1 MCLKTGDICS
11 EVLTFHLSN
20 KCQQE
25 ILLHMNVQYRS
36 FILVT
41 KTFDIFFFLIKFSV
55 FSIYHKIYFGESKHI
70 DYILK
75 LRLHIKNC
83 LQGSNLM
90 KVFITFQTTGLQV
103 DFETLCPQEQYYVLM
118 TEFPGQT
125 FGGRLN
131 PNQLTYRTQDTCLR
145 FGSWKRVRVNSR
157 GRKVYISTSFP
168 KIKVF
173 LRSVSAACSIP

>member
-1 MCLKTGDICS
+1 
-11 EVLTFHLSN
+11 
-20 KCQQE
+20 
-25 ILLHMNVQYRS
+25 MNVQYRS

-125 FGGRLN
+125 LVAGWTLISWPIGLKIPAWDLGLGNGFVWTVEEEKCTFPHLFQRSKSFLGQFQQRVPS
-131 PNQLTYRTQDTCLR
+131 PNNLGVQVHSCEGCWPLLT
-145 FGSWKRVRVNSR
+145 R
-157 GRKVYISTSFP
+157 GTS
-168 KIKVF
+168 
-173 LRSVSAACSIP
+173 S

>member
-1 MCLKTGDICS
+1 
-11 EVLTFHLSN
+11 
-20 KCQQE
+20 
-25 ILLHMNVQYRS
+25 MNVQYRS

-41 KTFDIFFFLIKFSV
+41 KTFDIFFSLIKFSV

-103 DFETLCPQEQYYVLM
+103 GFETLCPQKQYYVLV
-118 TEFPGQT
+118 TEFPGQA

-131 PNQLTYRTQDTCLR
+131 PN
-145 FGSWKRVRVNSR
+145 
-157 GRKVYISTSFP
+157 
-168 KIKVF
+168 
-173 LRSVSAACSIP
+173 